1 MHALGVA
8 HRDIKPENIL
18 CQEDL
23 HDVKIADFGLSKIVV
38 PKEEMVMPCGTLS
51 YVAPEVLTL
60 QGYGKE
66 ADLWSVGVVMYLL
79 IRGRLPF
86 DGKSKVEIIERTIHS
101 NLLGRARNGDACS
114 IGDDPVWSKCTPPCQ
129 DLVKGL
135 LRKDPQ
141 ARLTAAAVLEHA
153 WMHPV
158 PTETVHVHRKESKTG
173 MAEAPTDVRTT
184 SFVLPKEAGDK
195 TS

>member
-101 NLLGRARNGDACS
+101 TLAIDDDA
-114 IGDDPVWSKCTPPCQ
+114 VWKKCTAHCR

-135 LRKDPQ
+135 LRKDPR
-141 ARLTAAAVLEHA
+141 ARLTAAQVLEHP
-153 WMHPV
+153 WMHPA
-158 PTETVHVHRKESKTG
+158 PTEVVRTHRRESKSG
-173 MAEAPTDVRTT
+173 EAEPPSDVRTT
-184 SFVLPKEAGDK
+184 SFIQKDEMEGRSGD
-195 TS
+195 S